1 MENITLGQIGVATAS
16 IVALVGGVEFIL
28 ARFNKIF
35 DKKLKPIN
43 TRLDNIELSNAKN
56 YIVKFL
62 SDVEKGKDIDD
73 VVKERFYEN
82 YKTYKELG
90 GNSYVK
96 RRVEKLEEENKL

>member
-1 MENITLGQIGVATAS
+1 MENITLGQIGVAIGS

-82 YKTYKELG
+82 YKTYKDLG
-90 GNSYVK
+90 GNSYVSHK
-96 RRVEKLEEENKL
+96 VEKLEKEGKL